1 MAHKRP
7 TPEEELLNLID
18 MYDYNEPNI
27 KGRQRQ

>member
-1 MAHKRP
+1 MEYIIS
-7 TPEEELLNLID
+7 EEELLNLID